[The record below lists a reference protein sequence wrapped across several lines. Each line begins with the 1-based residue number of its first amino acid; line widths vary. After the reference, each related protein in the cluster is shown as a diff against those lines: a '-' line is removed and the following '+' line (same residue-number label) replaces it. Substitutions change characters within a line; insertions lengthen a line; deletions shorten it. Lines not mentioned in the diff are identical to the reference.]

1 MSVTGIPDYYHISDR
16 INEHKDA
23 DDKKGSQSYPSRTFW
38 GQQWEI
44 AQRFPWLM
52 EPLRIFGIPIS
63 SPGYYMNDG
72 LTIAQVE
79 LMAMDVS
86 VTDYGESSS
95 KGTKEDPLEKLNTM
109 SEADSESVVSAAEK
123 WNEKYGNGQKVT
135 LDLSAYGIEPMQEKY
150 TLEELKKI
158 SETNKEQ

>member
-1 MSVTGIPDYYHISDR
+1 
-16 INEHKDA
+16 
-23 DDKKGSQSYPSRTFW
+23 
-38 GQQWEI
+38 
-44 AQRFPWLM
+44 
-52 EPLRIFGIPIS
+52 
-63 SPGYYMNDG
+63 MNDG